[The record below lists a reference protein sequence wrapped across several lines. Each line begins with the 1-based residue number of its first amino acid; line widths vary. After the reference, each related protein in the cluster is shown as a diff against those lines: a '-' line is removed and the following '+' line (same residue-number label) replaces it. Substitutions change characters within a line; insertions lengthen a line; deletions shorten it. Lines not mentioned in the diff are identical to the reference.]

1 VSGDGRQARRNGR
14 ACTPSGVAFDA
25 GRDPPPG
32 ITLVSFRMALTFRTD
47 PDVDRALDELT
58 QLEGL
63 SKQEI
68 LRRAILERADKAR
81 QAAAFQAAA
90 DKAIDRWSEVLDR
103 LAKQ

>member
-1 VSGDGRQARRNGR
+1 
-14 ACTPSGVAFDA
+14 
-25 GRDPPPG
+25 
-32 ITLVSFRMALTFRTD
+32 MALTFRTD